1 MANYYPGKSINPIVI
16 IDYIRDITINHSCE
30 RQQNHENIGCS
41 ASILPIPRYYPRASN
56 VIAASGMKVKKS
68 IEKRY
73 RAFSSP
79 ATASRQYHR
88 PSFLSPP

>member
-1 MANYYPGKSINPIVI
+1 MANYYPGKSIKPIVI

-68 IEKRY
+68 IEKMY
-73 RAFSSP
+73 
-79 ATASRQYHR
+79 
-88 PSFLSPP
+88 